1 MLTEGSTLIEIFGYY
16 TPFVPFIP
24 FLFLLGESVSGFRLF
39 SLLSKSFHSK
49 INLPLIFFSERSP
62 K

>member
-1 MLTEGSTLIEIFGYY
+1 MLTEGSTLIEILCSS
-16 TPFVPFIP
+16 TPLTP
-24 FLFLLGESVSGFRLF
+24 LLSSLLLGESVSGLRLF
-39 SLLSKSFHSK
+39 ELLSKSFHSK